1 MAAIAPAAPRAARSS
16 LPGLVLVAAL
26 AAACASAPP
35 PAPAGDER
43 PWQLPAS
50 ELGQQSLFK
59 LNYRGQEGGA
69 SLKLVLRLRAEDA
82 YQLAAADVFGRP
94 LWTLATD
101 GAHPLWLDFRAERW
115 CALGDT
121 VRLPDLG
128 LPDLPLRAVPALLLG
143 RVPLPPAERD
153 AKPSDYRDGGG
164 HRWTVSLDGAEVE
177 GWTYWDG
184 KKPRLWF
191 TAQGGEMVLSARE
204 REAQLRWRRSLR
216 EPIAGAMTAAVPPAG
231 FVEGGCDE
239 PRLP

>member
-1 MAAIAPAAPRAARSS
+1 MAAIAPAALRAARSN
-16 LPGLVLVAAL
+16 LPGLVLLAML

-35 PAPAGDER
+35 PSPSGDAR
-43 PWQLPAS
+43 PWQVPAS
-50 ELGQQSLFK
+50 ELEQQSLFK

-69 SLKLVLRLRAEDA
+69 ALKLVLRLRSEDA

-101 GAHPLWLDFRAERW
+101 GARPLWLDFRAERW
-115 CALGDT
+115 CSLGET

-143 RVPLPPAERD
+143 RVPLPPADRG
-153 AKPSDYRDGGG
+153 ASPADYRDSGG
-164 HRWTVSLDGAEVE
+164 HRWTVTLEGSEVE
-177 GWTYWDG
+177 AWTYWVG
-184 KKPRLWF
+184 EKPQLWF

-216 EPIAGAMTAAVPPAG
+216 EPLSGAMSAVAPPAG
-231 FVEGGCDE
+231 FAEGGCDE